1 MTNRIHPLVLATIG
15 KLTADA
21 QLRLETLRSK
31 ENTTPATTRSSND
44 ALRLAKMIREQQ
56 AIVTAWTQVDTLA
69 MAQGFEPEPAPEF
82 AAADAP
88 ERTVGWISDRF
99 KGGGEAQVRLVCN
112 GASAYVCRSE
122 YPSRD
127 WHPVTADQLP
137 DGGFC
142 DHCNTDVL
150 A

>member
-44 ALRLAKMIREQQ
+44 ALRLAKAIREQA
-56 AIVTAWTQVDTLA
+56 AIVAAWTQVDTLA
-69 MAQGFEPEPAPEF
+69 MAQGFEPEP
-82 AAADAP
+82 
-88 ERTVGWISDRF
+88 
-99 KGGGEAQVRLVCN
+99 
-112 GASAYVCRSE
+112 
-122 YPSRD
+122 
-127 WHPVTADQLP
+127 
-137 DGGFC
+137 
-142 DHCNTDVL
+142 DVL